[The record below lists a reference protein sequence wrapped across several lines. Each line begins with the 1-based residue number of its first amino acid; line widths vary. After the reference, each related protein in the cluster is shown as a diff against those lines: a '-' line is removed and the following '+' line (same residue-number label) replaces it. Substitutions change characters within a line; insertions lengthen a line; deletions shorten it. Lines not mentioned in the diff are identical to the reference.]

1 VLEAEGILTVD
12 LATTRAQAKGVAL
25 AINREGGQRP
35 VFARDS
41 QNVAALLDTLLA
53 PSTNRVDKFYH
64 QLKGILGVTAAQQAE
79 SSLQRWAKIS
89 ISSLDRSKA
98 SRQRTTTELPMVR
111 TASLPAQVLT
121 RIQQGNP
128 CRRPEPPVCL
138 QAHKWDEGARSEHSA
153 RNLRHSGRNDR
164 EGHSLSPEGLWPNVT
179 P

>member
-12 LATTRAQAKGVAL
+12 LAATRAQAKGVAL

-41 QNVAALLDTLLA
+41 QNVAALLDTLPA
-53 PSTNRVDKFYH
+53 PSTNMVDKFYH
-64 QLKGILGVTAAQQAE
+64 QQAE

-89 ISSLDRSKA
+89 ISNLDRSKA
-98 SRQRTTTELPMVR
+98 SRQRTTTELPMVS
-111 TASLPAQVLT
+111 TASLLAQVLT

-128 CRRPEPPVCL
+128 CRCLEPPVCL